1 MNEGG
6 IHNRNN
12 TYMIPDKK
20 FIVLEYAIHY
30 QKISLKEID

>member
-6 IHNRNN
+6 IHNKNN
-12 TYMIPDKK
+12 TYIISDEKL
-20 FIVLEYAIHY
+20 IVLEYAIHY